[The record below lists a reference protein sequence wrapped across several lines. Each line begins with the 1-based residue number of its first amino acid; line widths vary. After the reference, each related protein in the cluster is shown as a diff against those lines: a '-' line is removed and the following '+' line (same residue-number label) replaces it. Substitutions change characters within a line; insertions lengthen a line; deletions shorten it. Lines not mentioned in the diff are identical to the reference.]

1 MRDPNASVDSVAAT
15 PQSSPAPVRRAA
27 TDARSAGR
35 LIMNLG
41 TSIVI
46 KGDLIASEDL
56 TIYGKME
63 GTVTLEGGHTLTIG
77 RYADIKAAIDA
88 KAVVIQGAVTGN
100 VTAREKIEIQTTGS
114 VAGDVSSP
122 RLAIADGA
130 SIKGKVHVQQ
140 S

>member
-1 MRDPNASVDSVAAT
+1 MRDTDASVDSVAST
-15 PQSSPAPVRRAA
+15 PQPSPSPRRAA

-56 TIYGKME
+56 TLYGKME
-63 GTVTLEGGHTLTIG
+63 GSVTLEGGHTLTIG
-77 RYADIKAAIDA
+77 RHADIKAAIDA
-88 KAVVIQGAVTGN
+88 KAVVIQGTVTGN
-100 VTAREKIEIQTTGS
+100 VTAREKVEIQTTGS

>member
-1 MRDPNASVDSVAAT
+1 MSNSNASVERAAT
-15 PQSSPAPVRRAA
+15 VAQPQVRRAA
-27 TDARSAGR
+27 ADGKPAGR

-63 GTVTLEGGHTLTIG
+63 GSVTLEGGHTLTIG
-77 RYADIKAAIDA
+77 RHADIKAAIDA
-88 KAVVIQGAVTGN
+88 KAVVIQGTVTGN
-100 VTAREKIEIQTTGS
+100 VTAREKVEIQTTGS

>member
-1 MRDPNASVDSVAAT
+1 MSNSNASVERAAPVAQ
-15 PQSSPAPVRRAA
+15 PQVRRAA
-27 TDARSAGR
+27 ADGKPAGR

-56 TIYGKME
+56 TLYGKME

-77 RYADIKAAIDA
+77 RHADIKAAIDA
-88 KAVVIQGAVTGN
+88 KAVVIQGTVTGN
-100 VTAREKIEIQTTGS
+100 VTAREKVEIQTTGS

>member
-1 MRDPNASVDSVAAT
+1 MRDPNATVENGASASH
-15 PQSSPAPVRRAA
+15 SPVRRAA
-27 TDARSAGR
+27 TDARSGGR

-56 TIYGKME
+56 TLYGKME
-63 GTVTLEGGHTLTIG
+63 GSVTLHGGHTLTIG
-77 RYADIKAAIDA
+77 RHADIRAAIDA

-114 VAGDVSSP
+114 VSGDVSSP

-130 SIKGKVHVQQ
+130 SIRGKVHVEQT
-140 S
+140 